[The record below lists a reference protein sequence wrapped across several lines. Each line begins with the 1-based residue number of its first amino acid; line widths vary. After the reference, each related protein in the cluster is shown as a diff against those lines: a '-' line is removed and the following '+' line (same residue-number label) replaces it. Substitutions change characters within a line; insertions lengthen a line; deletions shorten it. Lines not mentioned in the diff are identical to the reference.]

1 MYFMQYLL
9 YSILLNEK
17 KNTIYSATTLVTL
30 FLLFQTKSVHTF
42 KDFKK
47 QLCILS
53 VYQEDQ
59 TFFSLINK
67 TVVSF

>member
-1 MYFMQYLL
+1 MYFMQYRL
-9 YSILLNEK
+9 YGILLNEK
-17 KNTIYSATTLVTL
+17 KNYSATTLVIL
-30 FLLFQTKSVHTF
+30 ILLFQTKSVHTF

-47 QLCILS
+47 QLCILP

-59 TFFSLINK
+59 PFFSLINK

>member
-9 YSILLNEK
+9 YGILLNEK
-17 KNTIYSATTLVTL
+17 IYSATMLVIL
-30 FLLFQTKSVHTF
+30 ILLFQMKSVHTF

-59 TFFSLINK
+59 PFFSLINK